1 MGDGSSGG
9 ATQSGAQRGIALSSA
24 PSWAAGDRLMP
35 QSMMQAMAVAQPYTP
50 GVTVVS
56 PSVPSTPQD
65 QPQVASI
72 PQSPLTLN
80 PGMSFHNSGAVGQ
93 PFQTDNTTVYSP
105 QGNAGVSLQNTQ
117 IPTMPSADQMG
128 QFQPSSQ
135 ASNTGVESGEVAI
148 DNPKGTI
155 AGTTQGQNPMSFQMA
170 SHIQSLLPQVQSDQS
185 GAPASNASVN
195 VAQSPSQTNPTS
207 DSQLSTHDQA
217 LYPGLSKTFD
227 FEGPEVTHEPNGT
240 VTVYGIGASPGEPI
254 PKTKDQA
261 IQFFTQKYINDVPAR
276 SAIMGQLNDPRDV
289 NAYAQYVVNAPAKA
303 DAFNNNWRGQI
314 GGDEWRNAML
324 NTQVKHYYN
333 LVQNNPQKYG
343 KYLDGW
349 MNRVNQSRNWNPQ
362 QQGT

>member
-9 ATQSGAQRGIALSSA
+9 APQSGAQRGIALSSA
-24 PSWAAGDRLMP
+24 PNWAAGDRLMP

-56 PSVPSTPQD
+56 PSVQSTPQD

-80 PGMSFHNSGAVGQ
+80 PGMSFKNSGMVGQ

-105 QGNAGVSLQNTQ
+105 QGNGINNSPM
-117 IPTMPSADQMG
+117 PTMPSADQMG

-155 AGTTQGQNPMSFQMA
+155 AGNTQGQSPTSFQLA
-170 SHIQSLLPQVQSDQS
+170 SHIQSLLPQVQSGQS

-195 VAQSPSQTNPTS
+195 VAQAPSQSNPTS
-207 DSQLSTHDQA
+207 NYQMSTHDQA
-217 LYPGLSKTFD
+217 LYPGLNKTFD
-227 FEGPEVTHEPNGT
+227 FEGPELTREPNGT
-240 VTVYGIGASPGEPI
+240 TSVWGIGASPGEPI

-261 IQFFTQKYINDVPAR
+261 KQYFVQHYINNNPAR
-276 SAIMGQLNDPRDV
+276 SEIMNQLNTPQDV
-289 NAYAQYVVNAPAKA
+289 NAYAQYVINAPKKV
-303 DAFNNNWRGQI
+303 DAFNENWRGQF

-324 NTQVKHYYN
+324 NTQARHYNN
-333 LVQNNPQKYG
+333 LVTSDPKKWGQYM
-343 KYLDGW
+343 DGW
-349 MNRVNQSRNWNPQ
+349 TDRINQSRNWNPQ
-362 QQGT
+362 KPGNT